1 MRKNLTII
9 YSHEFGRAGDEN
21 GSGMEIGRR
30 SYSLNRD
37 PQSGVVNISVTLSTF
52 DSYLW
57 PSDLDERINYA
68 MPAGWVPN
76 EKLIE
81 SLTSGEHKKTKL
93 YNSWQ
98 ELLQLQEPWLELL
111 KTLCDFESFSSLRT
125 KSWSRHKSE
134 STTTNSLIVE
144 NGNLKYLDEYLS
156 DDIQGK
162 TKRTEKIEL
171 SEGQL
176 RDWPKSFHGE
186 FHALMRGNYDPDRYM
201 YESDD
206 GYYYDGPSDEEIQ
219 REIQGLSLQK
229 SNDLYHDLV
238 SGLRLHLKT
247 GLEGA
252 RQEWFFLEGDFWMHI
267 RMLAKIE
274 SESA

>member
-1 MRKNLTII
+1 MHKNLTIS
-9 YSHEFGRAGDEN
+9 YTNEFGRAGAEN

-37 PQSGVVNISVTLSTF
+37 PQSGVVDISIALSTYK
-52 DSYLW
+52 DYL
-57 PSDLDERINYA
+57 SASKLDERINYS

-76 EKLIE
+76 EQLIE

-93 YNSWQ
+93 YDSWQ
-98 ELLQLQEPWLELL
+98 EMLKLQEPWLELL
-111 KTLCDFESFSSLRT
+111 KTLCDFESFSSLRCM
-125 KSWSRHKSE
+125 SWPQDKPK

-156 DDIQGK
+156 EDIQAK
-162 TKRTEKIEL
+162 TRRTEKIEL
-171 SEGQL
+171 REGQL
-176 RDWPKSFHGE
+176 RDWPESFHGE

>member
-1 MRKNLTII
+1 MRKNLTIS
-9 YSHEFGRAGDEN
+9 YTHEFGRAGDED
-21 GSGMEIGRR
+21 GSWMEIGRR

-37 PQSGVVNISVTLSTF
+37 PQSGVFNISVDFSTYYS
-52 DSYLW
+52 DW
-57 PSDLDERINYA
+57 PASDLDERINYA

-76 EKLIE
+76 EQLIE

-98 ELLQLQEPWLELL
+98 ELMKLQEPWLELL
-111 KTLCDFESFSSLRT
+111 KTLCDFESFSSLRRNT
-125 KSWSRHKSE
+125 WSRHKSE

-156 DDIQGK
+156 EDIQAK
-162 TKRTEKIEL
+162 TRRTEKIEL
-171 SEGQL
+171 SEGKL
-176 RDWPKSFHGE
+176 RDWPESFNGE

-252 RQEWFFLEGDFWMHI
+252 RQEWFFPEGDFWMHI